1 MTLTHHEVP
10 THLDVEDKVLEGMT
24 VRQFLYLLV
33 GSSASYAFW
42 DQTAVA
48 GDGLRMAGAGLCI
61 GTSLAFALVRPAGR
75 ALEEWL
81 VAGLVFAA
89 SPRRAT
95 WQPVEPLATDWRPAG
110 ARWEELTPSLA
121 SAHRE
126 ADALCSPSTPPVR
139 PPGSGSTRS

>member
-10 THLDVEDKVLEGMT
+10 THLDVEDKVLYGLT

-33 GSSASYAFW
+33 GSSASYAMW
-42 DQTAVA
+42 DQVAVV
-48 GDGLRMAGAGLCI
+48 GDGLRVAIVGCCI

-81 VAGLVFAA
+81 VVCLVFAA

-95 WQPVEPLATDWRPAG
+95 WQPKEPVAADWRPAG
-110 ARWEELTPSLA
+110 AGWRELTPSLA
-121 SAHRE
+121 WADDE
-126 ADALCSPSTPPVR
+126 AGD
-139 PPGSGSTRS
+139 